1 MPNPPAFAPYLRIRG
16 CGSPHFSPD
25 GTRIAFITNATGT
38 TELWSV
44 PAAGGWPQQLS
55 FGAERIWGS
64 TYSPGPDVAVI
75 ARDRGGNE
83 RNQLIAVPGAGGPE
97 RALTN
102 LPDVIHHFGAWSPDG
117 RRLAFSANREHPID
131 FTVYVQ
137 DLDGTGEAT
146 AVWRAAGQHR
156 VADWSADGRRLL
168 ISHAN
173 NLSDHDLHVLDL
185 ASGETRLANPHTPG
199 TISVHTAAFLDAAGE
214 EIICLSDEGREF
226 DGVRRIAANGAGS
239 WVLTPEQDVEALVL
253 SPDRT
258 RFCYAVN
265 DDGTSRLRL
274 HDLRTGDDR
283 ALAGVPAGVLTAEPA
298 WSPDGG
304 RIAVSLSQATRPE
317 AIWVADIA
325 AGTATEV
332 APPAFGGIDPAS
344 FVAPE
349 HISYP
354 TFDGRRVPALY
365 YRPRGVRGPI
375 PVIVSVHGGPEG
387 QERGAFNAVHQYFLS
402 RGYGILAPNVRG
414 STGYGR
420 TYEHLDDRFK
430 RMDSVTDMAHGVAWL
445 KAEGG
450 ADPRRIA
457 VYGASYGGFMVMAGV
472 THHPDLWAAAVD
484 IVGIVNLETLLENTH
499 PTRRYLREAE
509 YGFLA
514 TDREFFRQI
523 APINHADKITA
534 PLMVI
539 HGKNDPRVP
548 HEEAEQIVSFLRAK
562 NRPVEF
568 LSFDNEGHGVARL
581 ENRLV
586 AYPAIADFLDRHMG
600 ARA

>member
-1 MPNPPAFAPYLRIRG
+1 MSGSRIPFAPYLRIRG

-25 GTRIAFITNATGT
+25 GRRIAFITNTTGT

-44 PAAGGWPQQLS
+44 PAGGGWATQLT
-55 FGAERIWGS
+55 FAAERIWGL
-64 TYSPGPDVAVI
+64 TYSPGPDVAVV

-83 RNQLIAVPGAGGPE
+83 RNQLYAVADGGE
-97 RALTN
+97 RALTD
-102 LPDVIHHFGAWSPDG
+102 LPDVIHHIGAWSPDG
-117 RRLAFSANREHPID
+117 RRLSFSANREHPVD

-137 DLDGTGEAT
+137 DLDGTEAT
-146 AVWRAAGQHR
+146 PVWRDKGQHR
-156 VADWSADGRRLL
+156 VADWSRDGRRLL
-168 ISHAN
+168 IHHSN
-173 NLSDHDLHVLDL
+173 SPSDHDLHVLDL
-185 ASGETRLANPHTPG
+185 GSGYSRLANRHTPDAVYQ
-199 TISVHTAAFLDAAGE
+199 SAVFLGE
-214 EIICLSDEGREF
+214 DILCISDEGREF
-226 DGVRRIAANGAGS
+226 AGVLRIGAGGGRT
-239 WVLTPEQDVEALVL
+239 WILTPEHDVEALAL
-253 SPDRT
+253 SPDRV

-265 DDGTSRLRL
+265 EDGYSRLRL
-274 HDLRTGDDR
+274 HDLRTGEDR
-283 ALAGVPAGVLTAEPA
+283 PLPGVPEGVLTAPPA

-304 RIAVSLSQATRPE
+304 RIAVSISRAIRPE
-317 AIWVADIA
+317 AVWVADLA
-325 AGTATEV
+325 RGTAEEV
-332 APPAFGGIDPAS
+332 APPTLAGIDPAS

-349 HISYP
+349 AITYP
-354 TFDGRRVPALY
+354 TFDGRRIPALY
-365 YRPRGVRGPI
+365 YRPRGATGPI

-387 QERGAFNAVHQYFLS
+387 QERGGFNAVYQYFLA

-420 TYEHLDDRFK
+420 TYEHLDDRFQ
-430 RMDSVTDMAHGVAWL
+430 RMDSVSDMAHAVAWL

-450 ADPRRIA
+450 ADPARIA

-509 YGFLA
+509 YGYLA

-523 APINHADKITA
+523 APIHHADKIRA

-548 HEEAEQIVSFLRAK
+548 YEEAEQIVGFLRSRG
-562 NRPVEF
+562 RPVEF

-586 AYPAIADFLDRHMG
+586 AYPAIADFLDRYMG
-600 ARA
+600 GPA

>member
-25 GTRIAFITNATGT
+25 GSRIAFITNTTGT

-44 PAAGGWPQQLS
+44 PASGGWPQQLS
-55 FGAERIWGS
+55 FGAERIWGA
-64 TYSPGPDVAVI
+64 TYSPGPDVAVM

-83 RNQLIAVPGAGGPE
+83 RNQLIAVPGGGGPE

-102 LPDVIHHFGAWSPDG
+102 LPEVIHHIGAWSPDG
-117 RRLAFSANREHPID
+117 KRLAFSANREHPVD
-131 FTVYVQ
+131 FTVYIQ

-146 AVWRAAGQHR
+146 AVWRASGQHR

-168 ISHAN
+168 ITHSN
-173 NLSDHDLHVLDL
+173 SPSDQDLHVLDL
-185 ASGETRLANPHTPG
+185 TNGQSHQANPHTPDA
-199 TISVHTAAFLDAAGE
+199 TFQAAAFLDGAGQ

-226 DGVRRIAANGAGS
+226 AGVLRIGPDGGRT
-239 WVLTPEQDVEALVL
+239 WLLTPEHDIEALAL

-258 RFCYAVN
+258 RICYAVN

-274 HDLRTGDDR
+274 YDLRRGEDR
-283 ALAGVPAGVLTAEPA
+283 ELAGVPAGVLTAGPV
-298 WSPDGG
+298 WSPDGT
-304 RIAVSLSQATRPE
+304 RIAASLSRATRPE
-317 AIWVADIA
+317 AIWVADLA
-325 AGTATEV
+325 AGSAREI
-332 APPAFGGIDPAS
+332 APPTLAGIDPAS

-349 HISYP
+349 HVSYP
-354 TFDGRRVPALY
+354 SFDGRRIPALY
-365 YRPRGVRGPI
+365 YRPRGAPGPL

-387 QERGAFNAVHQYFLS
+387 QERGGFNAVYQYFLS
-402 RGYGILAPNVRG
+402 RGYAIFAPNVRG

-430 RMDSVTDMAHGVAWL
+430 RMDAVTDMAHGVAWL

-457 VYGASYGGFMVMAGV
+457 VYGASYGGFMVMAGI
-472 THHPDLWAAAVD
+472 THHPDLWAAAID

-523 APINHADKITA
+523 APINHADRIRA
-534 PLMVI
+534 PLLVI

-548 HEEAEQIVSFLRAK
+548 HEEAEQIVGFLRAR

-586 AYPAIADFLDRHMG
+586 AYPAIADFLDRYMG
-600 ARA
+600 AGA

>member
-1 MPNPPAFAPYLRIRG
+1 MPNPPAFGPYLRIRG

-25 GTRIAFITNATGT
+25 GSRIAFITNTTGT
-38 TELWSV
+38 PELWSA
-44 PAAGGWPQQLS
+44 PASGGWPQQLS

-83 RNQLIAVPGAGGPE
+83 RNQLIAIPGGGGQE

-102 LPDVIHHFGAWSPDG
+102 LPDVIHHIGAWSPDG

-131 FTVYVQ
+131 FTVYIQ

-146 AVWRAAGQHR
+146 AVWRASGQHR

-168 ISHAN
+168 IAHSN
-173 NLSDHDLHVLDL
+173 SPSDQDLHVLDL
-185 ASGETRLANPHTPG
+185 TNGQSHQANPHTPDA
-199 TISVHTAAFLDAAGE
+199 TFQAAAFLDALGE

-226 DGVRRIAANGAGS
+226 AGVLRLAADGGRT
-239 WVLTPEQDVEALVL
+239 WVLTPEHDIEALAL
-253 SPDRT
+253 SPTRT
-258 RFCYAVN
+258 HICYAVN
-265 DDGTSRLRL
+265 DDGTSRLRVR
-274 HDLRTGDDR
+274 DLRTGEDR
-283 ALAGVPAGVLTAEPA
+283 ALAGMPEGVLTAEPA
-298 WSPDGG
+298 WSPNGS

-317 AIWVADIA
+317 AVWVADLTN
-325 AGTATEV
+325 GSTYEV
-332 APPAFGGIDPAS
+332 APPTFAGIDPAT

-349 HISYP
+349 HVSFP
-354 TFDGRRVPALY
+354 SFDGRRIPALY
-365 YRPRGVRGPI
+365 YRPRGVSGPI

-387 QERGAFNAVHQYFLS
+387 QERGGFNAVYQYFLS

-420 TYEHLDDRFK
+420 TYEHLDDRFQ
-430 RMDSVTDMAHGVAWL
+430 RMDSVNDMAHGVAWL
-445 KAEGG
+445 KAAGG

-457 VYGASYGGFMVMAGV
+457 VYGASYGGFMVMAGI
-472 THHPDLWAAAVD
+472 THHPDLWAAAID

-499 PTRRYLREAE
+499 PARRYLREAE

-523 APINHADKITA
+523 APINHADKIRA

-548 HEEAEQIVSFLRAK
+548 HEEAEQIVGFLRAK

-600 ARA
+600 I